1 MSFLRTEAFYTI
13 KRLLAADQKDLYD
26 RHFNPYV
33 PEADLSLDSAWNIV
47 RNSRKGGVSLTS
59 YLTYGWYDIKSYCV
73 TDRLHDTEANA

>member
-33 PEADLSLDSAWNIV
+33 PEADLSLDPEWNIG
-47 RNSRKGGVSLTS
+47 RNSMKGGVSLSS
-59 YLTYGWYDIKSYCV
+59 YLTYGWYD
-73 TDRLHDTEANA
+73 TDHWLMID